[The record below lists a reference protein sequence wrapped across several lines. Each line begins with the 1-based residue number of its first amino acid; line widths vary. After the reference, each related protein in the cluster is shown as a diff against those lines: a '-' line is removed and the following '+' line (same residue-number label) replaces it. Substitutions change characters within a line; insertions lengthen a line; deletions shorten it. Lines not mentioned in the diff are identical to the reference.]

1 MSFLKD
7 VHPDHVFHLKSGST
21 IKNLYELANE
31 LATMDEEVF
40 RHHVNDEK
48 NDFHN
53 WILHIVRDEHLA
65 SVFGE
70 IKDRRLMLAAVEK
83 RIQDLENP
91 PEQKHHLPFHFTA
104 RDYLL
109 GILIGAVAMLMIT
122 RLL

>member
-31 LATMDEEVF
+31 LATMDEETF
-40 RHHVNDEK
+40 RHHVNEEK

-53 WILHIVRDEHLA
+53 WILHIIRDEHLA

-91 PEQKHHLPFHFTA
+91 PEPKHRLPFHFTA

-122 RLL
+122 KLL

>member
-53 WILHIVRDEHLA
+53 WILHIIRDDHLA
-65 SVFGE
+65 NVFSE

-83 RIQDLENP
+83 RIQELENP
-91 PEQKHHLPFHFTA
+91 PKPLHKLPFHITA
-104 RDYLL
+104 KEYLL
-109 GILIGAVAMLMIT
+109 GIVIGAVAMLMIT

>member
-31 LATMDEEVF
+31 LATMDNEVF

-48 NDFHN
+48 NDFYN
-53 WILHIVRDEHLA
+53 WILHIIRDEHLA
-65 SVFGE
+65 SVFSE

-83 RIQDLENP
+83 RIQELEKP
-91 PEQKHHLPFHFTA
+91 PQPKHNLPFHLTA

-109 GILIGAVAMLMIT
+109 GILIGAMAMLMIT